1 MFGFSLHFS
10 RWGALLTLFISLAS
24 IVFTLP
30 NLIPISTYDSLPP
43 WAQLPRMP
51 LGLDLRGGTHLL
63 YQIDTPQLRKDWLQ
77 SIQTEVRRALS
88 EEKIAHSGVVIAGN
102 SVRITLRDP
111 DKMQAALSRLKTL
124 AQPLSASLLTSTPGG
139 SGMDLSVQG
148 GENGVITIEPTPA
161 GMQRRVEN
169 AITRSIEV
177 IRRRIDPTGTTEATI
192 QAQGGANGKDRILI
206 QVPGL
211 APEEVKAR
219 VGTTAKLTFQL
230 VDTSMSAEDAEA
242 NGVPPDDVLL
252 PDAEHPGRKILLH
265 KEVIV
270 SGDDLVN
277 AYAGYDNRAGGVGE
291 RAVDFE
297 FNSKGAASFARV
309 TRENIGKPFAIVL
322 DNKVISAPVIR
333 SEIPGGRGQITG
345 NFSLDEVNRLALLL
359 RSGALPAA
367 LSIIEERSVGPSLG
381 ADSIEAGKRAAI
393 AGFIAVSALMIA
405 GYGLFGLFSVIALVV
420 NIAIIMACLSLFH
433 ATLTLPGIA
442 GMVLTMGVAV
452 DANVLIYERIREEMK
467 GGRGIISS
475 IEAGFD
481 RAYGTIIELAFDGP
495 SRGPHPLC
503 LRIGHSTRLRRHP
516 FFRYRKLPFYRH
528 HCYTP
533 DGVDVAASDAA
544 HGPGNL
550 ATSPTHATE
559 TTIPPAAE
567 DEPTVRQILQAVSRA
582 FDLRHSWNRRAA
594 LHGGLEF
601 RHRFQGR
608 DADANSD
615 PRSCRCRQFEDQ
627 AHEHRAR

>member
-1 MFGFSLHFS
+1 
-10 RWGALLTLFISLAS
+10 
-24 IVFTLP
+24 
-30 NLIPISTYDSLPP
+30 
-43 WAQLPRMP
+43 
-51 LGLDLRGGTHLL
+51 
-63 YQIDTPQLRKDWLQ
+63 
-77 SIQTEVRRALS
+77 
-88 EEKIAHSGVVIAGN
+88 VIAGN
-102 SVRITLRDP
+102 TVRITLRDP
-111 DKMQAALSRLKTL
+111 DKLQAALTRLKAL
-124 AQPLSASLLTSTPGG
+124 AQPLSASLLTGAS
-139 SGMDLSVQG
+139 SGAGLDLSVQG

-161 GMQRRVEN
+161 GMQHRVEN

-177 IRRRIDPTGTTEATI
+177 IRRRVDPTGTTEATI

-230 VDTSMSAEDAEA
+230 VDTSMTAEDAEA

-252 PDAEHPGRKILLH
+252 PDAERPGHKILVH
-265 KEVIV
+265 KEVLV

-297 FNSKGAASFARV
+297 LNSKGATAFARV
-309 TRENIGKPFAIVL
+309 TRDNIGKPFAIVL
-322 DNKVISAPVIR
+322 DNQVKSAPVIR

-345 NFSLDEVNRLALLL
+345 NFSQEDVNRLALLL

-381 ADSIEAGKRAAI
+381 ADSIESGKRAAI

-405 GYGLFGLFSVIALVV
+405 GYGLFGLFSIFALVI

-467 GGRGIISS
+467 AGRGIVTS

-481 RAYGTIIELAFDGP
+481 RAYGTIVDSHLTALLAALILYAFG
-495 SRGPHPLC
+495 SGTVRGFAVTLSFGIVSS
-503 LRIGHSTRLRRHP
+503 LFTAITVTRLMVSTWLR
-516 FFRYRKLPFYRH
+516 
-528 HCYTP
+528 
-533 DGVDVAASDAA
+533 
-544 HGPGNL
+544 
-550 ATSPTHATE
+550 E
-559 TTIPPAAE
+559 TR
-567 DEPTVRQILQAVSRA
+567 PTV
-582 FDLRHSWNRRAA
+582 
-594 LHGGLEF
+594 LEI
-601 RHRFQGR
+601 
-608 DADANSD
+608 
-615 PRSCRCRQFEDQ
+615 
-627 AHEHRAR
+627 

>member
-10 RWGALLTLFISLAS
+10 RWGALVTLFLSIAS
-24 IVFTLP
+24 VVFALP
-30 NLIPISTYDSLPP
+30 NLIPVSTYESLPG

-51 LGLDLRGGTHLL
+51 YGLDLRGGTHLL
-63 YQIDTPQLRKDWLQ
+63 YQIDTAQLKKDWLQ
-77 SIQTEVRRALS
+77 SLQTETRRAFS

-102 SVRITLRDP
+102 AVRATLRDP
-111 DKMQAALSRLKTL
+111 DKMQLALTRLKTL
-124 AQPLSASLLTSTPGG
+124 AQPLSTSLLTGRGG
-139 SGMDLSVQG
+139 VGMDIDVK
-148 GENGVITIEPTPA
+148 GENGAITLEPTPA
-161 GMQRRVEN
+161 GMQRRIEN

-192 QAQGGANGKDRILI
+192 QAQGGSNGKDRILI

-211 APEEVKAR
+211 APDEVKAR

-230 VDTSMSAEDAEA
+230 VDQSVPVEEA
-242 NGVPPDDVLL
+242 KTNGVPPDDLLL
-252 PDAEHPGRKILLH
+252 PDQEHPGREILVH

-277 AYAGYDNRAGGVGE
+277 AYAGYDTRTGGVGE

-297 FNSKGAASFARV
+297 FNSRGAASFARV
-309 TRENIGKPFAIVL
+309 TRENIGKPFAIIL

-345 NFSLDEVNRLALLL
+345 NFGLEEVNRLALLL

-381 ADSIEAGKRAAI
+381 ADSIEAGEM
-393 AGFIAVSALMIA
+393 AGIVGFGAVSLLMIA
-405 GYGLFGLFSVIALVV
+405 GYGLFGVFSIVALIV

-442 GMVLTMGVAV
+442 GIVLTMGVAV

-467 GGRGIISS
+467 SGRGVISS

-481 RAYGTIIELAFDGP
+481 RAYGTIIDSHLTGLSAALILYAFG
-495 SRGPHPLC
+495 SGTVRGFAVTLSFGIVSS
-503 LRIGHSTRLRRHP
+503 LFTSITVTRLMVSTWLRRTRP
-516 FFRYRKLPFYRH
+516 
-528 HCYTP
+528 
-533 DGVDVAASDAA
+533 A
-544 HGPGNL
+544 H
-550 ATSPTHATE
+550 
-559 TTIPPAAE
+559 
-567 DEPTVRQILQAVSRA
+567 
-582 FDLRHSWNRRAA
+582 
-594 LHGGLEF
+594 LEI
-601 RHRFQGR
+601 
-608 DADANSD
+608 
-615 PRSCRCRQFEDQ
+615 
-627 AHEHRAR
+627 